1 MEVHYEGKGVF
12 FSSALVGYVVMWYDF
27 SNEHLVT
34 RFYISSLVMSLNY
47 PSLLWPSAAKGLGD
61 ITSSSVATVTIW

>member
-1 MEVHYEGKGVF
+1 
-12 FSSALVGYVVMWYDF
+12 
-27 SNEHLVT
+27 
-34 RFYISSLVMSLNY
+34 VMSLNY